1 MDRQNIDQVR
11 EFYDNAPEVEWDRLE
26 RQPFEFEL
34 TTYMMDK
41 YIKPGDSL
49 LDIGGG
55 PGRYSIHYAK
65 KGCAEVLSGNA
76 SFVILCCGTGVGISI
91 AANKLHGIR
100 CGLCPSPEIA
110 ALVKQ
115 HNNAN
120 AIALGGRF
128 TEPALAKEIVE
139 AYMNAEFMGGRHQT
153 RVDKISALE
162 A

>member
-1 MDRQNIDQVR
+1 MKIAIAADHGGFSLKQELIPWLKEKGLEVIDCGTSS
-11 EFYDNAPEVEWDRLE
+11 E
-26 RQPFEFEL
+26 
-34 TTYMMDK
+34 
-41 YIKPGDSL
+41 DSC
-49 LDIGGG
+49 DY
-55 PGRYSIHYAK
+55 PDYAK
-65 KGCAEVLSGNA
+65 KGCEEVLSGNA
-76 SFVILCCGTGVGISI
+76 DFAVLCCGTGVGISI

-128 TEPALAKEIVE
+128 TEPAKAKEILE

-153 RVDKISALE
+153 RVDKITALE
-162 A
+162 G